1 MAIYN
6 LRAYFKGEDL
16 SGGCIQ
22 YCVRMVPVLQDHAPW
37 IDIDLAGDE
46 PFTVQYETQ
55 NTPFEPLM
63 KSRATIR
70 AVASDYFMDLY
81 GPDAQHTEVVFTNE
95 DTGEIL
101 WRGWL
106 TNNLMNQS
114 MDGCIETFNME
125 AIDCLSSLEYFD
137 YVPVNGETKQIVTFQ
152 QIMSNILQQCGNIE
166 HLYVDNSIENESG
179 QTIHLDQL
187 KISEQNFFSSDTD
200 EPWTMLEVLEEMCRY
215 CGYTAVQWKNDVY
228 LFDRQ
233 AHAPFEW
240 VADTDINT
248 PYPCDVSSG
257 NFLTYQTKNAFNF
270 YNCTLHQDDI
280 KGTGADISLE
290 TIYNKVTVQDSFY
303 EIGDFIPDMYDDD
316 MLENVKGDFWIY
328 DEQVKVKPQAPIYVD
343 KKNSRER
350 DATDK
355 TKDYYQRRFKHKWYS
370 TIYRAPFSL
379 AAVEP
384 YDIQWDI
391 KNAEKFSSP
400 NSYPRIDM
408 VVYNCSDEDKS
419 VTVTFTWDTLTV
431 TRTKTIPAWGK
442 EDYVLTGATPSDIS
456 QNAYFSVGS
465 YGPYQVIFDGAPTD
479 NYQHMTYTRGY
490 VGANIVDL
498 GTIQKADE
506 EQYNFEVESKLDF
519 DRFIMISQQDQPD
532 NYYCNPRASSLT
544 PTQLNFYF
552 PPVMQ
557 LNSGWTKPIIIDDK
571 CYLSINGSAIYERY
585 TCRDYINDDW
595 TSDCTGIMKE
605 YNVIKQGL
613 FTGLQE
619 IYTQL
624 PCLVFKLKAGG
635 WWWDGKQWTSSDRPF
650 YVDLHTPTDDDG
662 FIDFSAWWNT
672 DLGVINNVPWTDW
685 TGVDGYKIPLTGVTF
700 DWNQEIEF
708 SICLPNKIQVY
719 TGIREHDGMNS
730 YCWLKDFKMEFATK
744 GQENY
749 DLADVIYENV
759 IDEYSV
765 NELSDITLKFTTYP
779 NEGQHSYSNVGYNNG
794 LLDKVVKLGLD
805 DEAELMEEQIVKK
818 YVNQY
823 NTNTISQNMTLNL
836 KATPISRIKD
846 TENGK
851 FFHVCG
857 LEIDYAMGSQR
868 VHMIESKQYN
878 QD

>member
-114 MDGCIETFNME
+114 MDGCMETFSME
-125 AIDCLSSLEYFD
+125 ATDCLSSLEYFD
-137 YVPVNGETKQIVTFQ
+137 YVPVNSETKQVVTFQ
-152 QIMSNILQQCGNIE
+152 QILSNILQQCGNIE
-166 HLYVDNSIENESG
+166 HLYVDNSIENENG
-179 QTIHLDQL
+179 DTIHLDQL

-200 EPWTMLEVLEEMCRY
+200 EPWTMLQVLEEMCRY

-303 EIGDFIPDMYDDD
+303 EIGDFIPDFYEDD
-316 MLENVKGDFWIY
+316 MLDNVMGDSWLC
-328 DEQVKVKPQAPIYVD
+328 KALVKPNPLTPVYVN
-343 KKNSRER
+343 KKNTQKD
-350 DATDK
+350 DASDK
-355 TKDYYQRRFKHKWYS
+355 DKYYYQRVFKHKWY
-370 TIYRAPFSL
+370 TPVYRAKSSL
-379 AAVEP
+379 AEVEMQ
-384 YDIQWDI
+384 DIQWEATYFNH
-391 KNAEKFSSP
+391 KNQYGSVTSSEMQV
-400 NSYPRIDM
+400 I
-408 VVYNCSDEDKS
+408 VYNFGDEDAS
-419 VTVTFTWDTLTV
+419 VNVTFFAGSQQTNQ
-431 TRTKTIPAWGK
+431 TKT
-442 EDYVLTGATPSDIS
+442 VPSSGWTYYDLIINNPS
-456 QNAYFSVGS
+456 NYNSLWIKVND
-465 YGPYQVIFDGAPTD
+465 YGPYLYTD
-479 NYQHMTYTRGY
+479 VPSRTFTRGY
-490 VGANIVDL
+490 IGANVVDS
-498 GTIQKADE
+498 GTIQRTDE
-506 EQYNFEVESKLDF
+506 EQYNFELESQLDF
-519 DRFIMISQQDQPD
+519 DRYVLISQMDEPA
-532 NYYCNPRASSLT
+532 NSWCNPRSSSLT
-544 PTQLNFYF
+544 PTQLNYYF
-552 PPVMQ
+552 PPVME
-557 LNSGWTKPIIIDDK
+557 LNSGWTKPIIIDDN
-571 CYLSINGSAIYERY
+571 CYLTINANAIFERY
-585 TCRDYINDDW
+585 SFRDYINSDW
-595 TSDCTGIMKE
+595 TSDCTGIMGE
-605 YNVIKQGL
+605 YNVVKDSL
-613 FTGLQE
+613 FNGLQE

-635 WWWDGKQWTSSDRPF
+635 WWWDGKQWTSTDRPF
-650 YVDLHTPTDDDG
+650 YVNLHTPTDDDG

-685 TGVDGYKIPLTGVTF
+685 TGVDGYKIPLTGVAF

-719 TGIREHDGMNS
+719 TGVREHDGMNS
-730 YCWLKDFKMEFATK
+730 YCWLKDLKMEFATK

-857 LEIDYAMGSQR
+857 LEIDYSRGSQR